1 MNFLRADPPKG
12 SPINKVETITLYF
25 DNRPTHVKITK
36 ASRYV
41 SQAIVR
47 GNTVEIS
54 IAHPISSP
62 YVHFTVS
69 WIGGKK
75 RLVYAFEPLPFVKV
89 RTDPPSSKS
98 IHDVE
103 TITLYFDR
111 IPMDVEI
118 WNVSSK
124 SIGEPIVKDKT
135 VEIPLTHP
143 IKTPYVSFTV
153 AWDTGRTHLNFKN
166 ETLIP
171 PRFLRADPPE
181 GSSIN
186 GVDTIILYF
195 DKKPTDVSMLRE
207 KGIGEPI
214 IKGKTVEIPI
224 THPIEKPSIL
234 LIFSWKDTN
243 KGKYRSSSVK
253 YTKRKNNAERTGVR

>member
-1 MNFLRADPPKG
+1 MNFLRADPPDG

-41 SQAIVR
+41 SKAIVR

-54 IAHPISSP
+54 ITHPIGSP
-62 YVHFTVS
+62 HVHFTVS
-69 WIGGKK
+69 WTGGKK
-75 RLVYAFEPLPFVKV
+75 KQLIYEFEPLPFLKV

-103 TITLYFDR
+103 TITLYLDKM
-111 IPMDVEI
+111 PTDVEI
-118 WNVSSK
+118 WNASSK
-124 SIGEPIVKDKT
+124 SIGAPIVKGKT
-135 VEIPLTHP
+135 VEVPITHP

-171 PRFLRADPPE
+171 PRFLRADPPD

-195 DKKPTDVSMLRE
+195 DKIPTDVSMLRE
-207 KGIGEPI
+207 KGIAEPI
-214 IKGKTVEIPI
+214 IKGKMVEIPI
-224 THPIEKPSIL
+224 THPIEKPSTL
-234 LIFSWKDTN
+234 LVFSWKDPS
-243 KGKYRSSSVK
+243 KREYRSSSLK
-253 YTKRKNNAERTGVR
+253 YTNEILEEKE